1 MADVLLKDKTMKDSL
16 YRLILKMILIAAI
29 LLLSMLW
36 FCSFLSYNYSRDM
49 EDIFLLDDLYDKLD
63 ETDRIL
69 EEYVCR
75 GEEEQFAL
83 MMEKETEV
91 CDYFD
96 RLGGIGGTHLYQ
108 RNLSDVRNMSAL
120 YFEEIRR
127 IAQDMEKISAKP
139 ELEMRILY
147 EGHEKAEHVYL
158 GILNEFQVLHRQLIS
173 SVQQKEAERNRLY
186 HFCILGFF
194 LILLLYLI
202 YQTVEAGYFVAE
214 LTKPLYYV
222 AEHVKNFNLQK
233 IFGEKSYTEI
243 ETLKTAFNLMTDK
256 IKEQM
261 NEIRENAKMRE
272 KLAQQE
278 MVNLRISNELKASEL
293 AALQMQINPHFLFN
307 TLNMIAQTAFLEN
320 ADQTI
325 VLLDQTAKLLRYTL
339 DASGR
344 EVTLRKEMEMLG
356 SYVFLQEQRFGKRI
370 QFIFTLDE
378 SFHDIRIPS
387 LVLQPL
393 VENSITHGIGMRT
406 EDGKITISTK
416 TDERRRSGMITITD
430 NGAGITTERLDEIRE
445 DFRSGGM
452 ERKRV
457 GLKNVYARLQLFYNG
472 RAEMNIH
479 SIWKQGTSVEIV
491 LPLDE
496 EKRSGSL

>member
-1 MADVLLKDKTMKDSL
+1 MADVLLKEKTMKDSL
-16 YRLILKMILIAAI
+16 YRLILKMILITAV
-29 LLLSMLW
+29 LLLSMLS
-36 FCSFLSYNYSRDM
+36 FCSFLSYRYARDM
-49 EDIFLLDDLYDKLD
+49 EDIFLLDDLYAKLD
-63 ETDRIL
+63 EADRLL
-69 EEYVCR
+69 EEYVCS
-75 GEEEQFAL
+75 GEPERLSQIV
-83 MMEKETEV
+83 EKKSEV
-91 CDYFD
+91 WAYFD
-96 RLGGIGGTHLYQ
+96 RLDAIGGNHLYQ
-108 RNLSDVRNMSAL
+108 RNLIDVANMAAL
-120 YFEEIRR
+120 YFDEISG
-127 IAQDMEKISAKP
+127 IAKDMEKISAEP

-147 EGHEKAEHVYL
+147 EGHETAERVYS
-158 GILNEFQVLHRQLIS
+158 GILNEFQLLHRQLVS
-173 SVQQKEAERNRLY
+173 SVQEKEAERNRLY
-186 HFCILGFF
+186 HSCILGFF
-194 LILLLYLI
+194 LILVLYLT

-214 LTKPLYYV
+214 LTKPLYSV

-261 NEIRENAKMRE
+261 DEIRENAKMRE
-272 KLAQQE
+272 KLSQQE
-278 MVNLRISNELKASEL
+278 MENLRISNELKASEL

-320 ADQTI
+320 ADRTI

-339 DASGR
+339 DSSGKD
-344 EVTLRKEMEMLG
+344 VTLQKEMEMLG

-378 SFHDIRIPS
+378 SFDDIRIPS

-406 EDGKITISTK
+406 EDARITISTK
-416 TDERRRSGMITITD
+416 ADEGHQKGMITITD
-430 NGAGITTERLDEIRE
+430 NGAGITPERLKEIRKNLMT
-445 DFRSGGM
+445 GKM
-452 ERKRV
+452 ERKKV

-472 RAEMNIH
+472 RAEMKLH
-479 SIWKQGTSVEIV
+479 SIQNQGTSVEIV

-496 EKRSGSL
+496 EKRN

>member
-91 CDYFD
+91 WDYFD

-139 ELEMRILY
+139 ELGMRILY

-243 ETLKTAFNLMTDK
+243 EILKTAFNLMTDK

-261 NEIRENAKMRE
+261 DEIRENAKMRE

-356 SYVFLQEQRFGKRI
+356 SYVFL
-370 QFIFTLDE
+370 
-378 SFHDIRIPS
+378 
-387 LVLQPL
+387 
-393 VENSITHGIGMRT
+393 
-406 EDGKITISTK
+406 
-416 TDERRRSGMITITD
+416 
-430 NGAGITTERLDEIRE
+430 
-445 DFRSGGM
+445 
-452 ERKRV
+452 
-457 GLKNVYARLQLFYNG
+457 
-472 RAEMNIH
+472 
-479 SIWKQGTSVEIV
+479 
-491 LPLDE
+491 
-496 EKRSGSL
+496 